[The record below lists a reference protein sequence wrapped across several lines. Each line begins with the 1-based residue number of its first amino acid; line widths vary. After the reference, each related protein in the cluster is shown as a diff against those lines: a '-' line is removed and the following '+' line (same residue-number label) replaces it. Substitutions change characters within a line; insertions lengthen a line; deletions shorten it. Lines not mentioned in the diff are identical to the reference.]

1 MQISQTRKRHAPSG
15 GHRQKSVSREAQS
28 AASPEPTVT
37 VPPSGMCRLDV
48 GTSGIR
54 LRIPACTA
62 VLPWE
67 YPPLGGDLPH
77 QTAGC
82 LHAPLHLGSAVAA
95 AAEEN
100 QRDDDEPDAV
110 VVKQVAEAVSVHI
123 YNPPSDH
130 LGIPRYH
137 IMRIPGEC
145 VQIPSKMRGSGEGGR
160 LRGRAKNLP
169 PPKEVTGGG

>member
-1 MQISQTRKRHAPSG
+1 MQISQTRKRHAPLG

-48 GTSGIR
+48 GTSVSGYH
-54 LRIPACTA
+54 ACTA
-62 VLPWE
+62 VLPWD
-67 YPPLGGDLPH
+67 YPPFGGDLPH

-95 AAEEN
+95 AAEED

-145 VQIPSKMRGSGEGGR
+145 VHIPSQNAGFRRKGGYGSVQITSR
-160 LRGRAKNLP
+160 HRKR
-169 PPKEVTGGG
+169 